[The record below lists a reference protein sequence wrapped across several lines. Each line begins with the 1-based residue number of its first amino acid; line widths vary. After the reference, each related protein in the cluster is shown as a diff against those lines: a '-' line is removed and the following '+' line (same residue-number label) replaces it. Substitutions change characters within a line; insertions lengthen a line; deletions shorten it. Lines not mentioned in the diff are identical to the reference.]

1 MNPEWGSYASYERG
15 KSVKKSTDKVSSI
28 DKNEKEIKRRDT
40 EILQKFLPQWKL
52 KNALN
57 EKKNWGLKKE
67 LLESGFNKI
76 YSMIEDAQE
85 MGMQKFK
92 EIQISE
98 WGFKIILS
106 NTSLGIDWWF
116 PLKWLTPALQE
127 LLKKNI
133 NDVNSFLNN
142 RSKNYIADLYKK
154 KKEAKENDEKQ
165 SFKLLWWELKTFLS
179 QQRNSKLKEEFL
191 KKWLENFYK
200 TTKKA
205 REEGDNQLDEKA
217 AETKIL
223 WGVGQL
229 RFKNKNWD
237 IKSFVVLE
245 SQEKSWISKEL
256 YDILDKYED
265 DYVNFLSKKARAHLN
280 WINKNKTVQNKK
292 KSNPKIQTKEAK
304 WAEKLSTI
312 AKYNLSEK
320 EVLEEIKG
328 KNITNSTKKYL
339 DYFRNILR
347 NKWISKEEVWLLKKL
362 NNFYNYLTK
371 KEALTED
378 TESIIKWKATNEE
391 KLAKIIDHLST
402 YIKRN
407 EDLLKKKQKSS
418 WTEIYTSK
426 NANNLERDKIQK
438 KIKEKELEE
447 QQIEKKTTTNTE
459 VLEQNN
465 DKKIMDSTAG
475 TTEKTDFIKELDNLP
490 QEDILKNIPKE
501 TYKEY
506 LEAFKKSPEVE
517 ALKFENNKLKSLLS
531 KLFIKDK
538 SDPDLIKLQK
548 VRATS
553 PIREEMITS
562 ERQQFQQII
571 KEKAELTA
579 LKSWKVLF
587 EKLGI
592 SAINWKVI
600 QKAEGKSYYQY
611 SDANNPKVSYQ
622 FTPITG
628 EFSISTNNIN
638 DETRSIDITGTKQ
651 KKLFKIPGF
660 TELMNQ
666 ADPKTILPDKRLD
679 SYKEIK
685 QVIETK
691 LGENIQHNLWDTEA
705 TSIKHEIEKEQL
717 ETGIITKIKSGLG
730 LKKEQLNKNTDPG
743 YYSFF
748 APILKTFKQPNIS
761 TNQLKILKQ
770 FADRIGERGQ
780 FTEWKTPTETNEVVQ
795 YTDFKKHIETP
806 RNLIKYA
813 LSWEKIRQVESLQN
827 NREKSKF
834 TIGKIMNRLE
844 KSWGKGGPNDRIL
857 DIEKVS
863 TLVNLRESPDITRNK
878 EYQSSYNKLLS
889 DIESEYLRQVEPT
902 VRKEEVA
909 YADNVILPKIQNTP
923 A

>member
-1 MNPEWGSYASYERG
+1 MSLEWGSYASYERG

-28 DKNEKEIKRRDT
+28 DKKIGQGENLDSLKYWNKKEENYIQEIKKTLWAITIQKINEISNWEKHLIFTTDKEKSEINKWRIQLASIVKNYLTKFQNILKNEGLEKENRVYKKLTNIINFLEKWEQLTNDT
-40 EILQKFLPQWKL
+40 KNLL
-52 KNALN
+52 KNT
-57 EKKNWGLKKE
+57 
-67 LLESGFNKI
+67 
-76 YSMIEDAQE
+76 
-85 MGMQKFK
+85 KFDLIK
-92 EIQISE
+92 
-98 WGFKIILS
+98 
-106 NTSLGIDWWF
+106 
-116 PLKWLTPALQE
+116 LT
-127 LLKKNI
+127 
-133 NDVNSFLNN
+133 
-142 RSKNYIADLYKK
+142 
-154 KKEAKENDEKQ
+154 AKAI
-165 SFKLLWWELKTFLS
+165 T
-179 QQRNSKLKEEFL
+179 
-191 KKWLENFYK
+191 
-200 TTKKA
+200 
-205 REEGDNQLDEKA
+205 
-217 AETKIL
+217 
-223 WGVGQL
+223 
-229 RFKNKNWD
+229 
-237 IKSFVVLE
+237 
-245 SQEKSWISKEL
+245 
-256 YDILDKYED
+256 
-265 DYVNFLSKKARAHLN
+265 H
-280 WINKNKTVQNKK
+280 VQNYMSNNIWILRRKK
-292 KSNPKIQTKEAK
+292 KSWGLNENWQTISNETFNNLIK
-304 WAEKLSTI
+304 S
-312 AKYNLSEK
+312 NLSEK
-320 EVLEEIKG
+320 QILEQIKG
-328 KNITNSTKKYL
+328 KNVINSTKKYL
-339 DYFRNILR
+339 EYFRNILK
-347 NKWISKEEVWLLKKL
+347 NEWISKEEGWLLKKL

-378 TESIIKWKATNEE
+378 TKSILIWKTTHEES
-391 KLAKIIDHLST
+391 LAKIIDHLST

-407 EDLLKKKQKSS
+407 ADLLKKKQKSS
-418 WTEIYTSK
+418 WTQSYTSK
-426 NANNLERDKIQK
+426 STNSLERDNIQK
-438 KIKEKELEE
+438 KAKEKELKE
-447 QQIEKKTTTNTE
+447 QQNEKKYTTKAE
-459 VLEQNN
+459 LLEQNN

-506 LEAFKKSPEVE
+506 LKAFIKSPEVE
-517 ALKFENNKLKSLLS
+517 ALKLKTDKLMALLS

-538 SDPDLIKLQK
+538 SNPDLIKLQK
-548 VRATS
+548 IREES
-553 PIREEMITS
+553 PIREEMIIN
-562 ERQQFQQII
+562 EKQQFQQII
-571 KEKAELTA
+571 KEQAELTA

-611 SDANNPKVSYQ
+611 SDANNPKISYQ

-638 DETRSIDITGTKQ
+638 DATKSIDITGTKQ

-685 QVIETK
+685 KVIETK
-691 LGENIQHNLWDTEA
+691 LGENIQHNLWDTE
-705 TSIKHEIEKEQL
+705 TTNIKHEIEKEQL

-743 YYSFF
+743 YYTFF

-780 FTEWKTPTETNEVVQ
+780 FTNWKTPTETNEVVQ
-795 YTDFKKHIETP
+795 YTDFKQHIATP

-813 LSWEKIRQVESLQN
+813 LSWEKIRDIETLQN
-827 NREKSKF
+827 NREKAKF

-844 KSWGKGGPNDRIL
+844 KSWGKGGTDDRIL

-863 TLVNLRESPDITRNK
+863 TLVNQRESPDITRNK

-889 DIESEYLRQVEPT
+889 GIESEYLAKIAPT
-902 VRKEEVA
+902 VRKEEIA
-909 YADNVILPKIQNTP
+909 YAENVILPKIRNTP

>member
-1 MNPEWGSYASYERG
+1 MSLEWASHASYEKG
-15 KSVKKSTDKVSSI
+15 KSAKKSTDKVSSI
-28 DKNEKEIKRRDT
+28 DKKIGQGENLDSLKYWNKKEENYVQEIKKT
-40 EILQKFLPQWKL
+40 LWAVTIQKINEISNW
-52 KNALN
+52 
-57 EKKNWGLKKE
+57 EKHLIFTTDKE
-67 LLESGFNKI
+67 KS
-76 YSMIEDAQE
+76 
-85 MGMQKFK
+85 
-92 EIQISE
+92 EI
-98 WGFKIILS
+98 
-106 NTSLGIDWWF
+106 
-116 PLKWLTPALQE
+116 
-127 LLKKNI
+127 
-133 NDVNSFLNN
+133 N
-142 RSKNYIADLYKK
+142 RWRIQLASIVKNYIIKFQNILKNEGLEKENRVYKK
-154 KKEAKENDEKQ
+154 LTN
-165 SFKLLWWELKTFLS
+165 
-179 QQRNSKLKEEFL
+179 
-191 KKWLENFYK
+191 
-200 TTKKA
+200 
-205 REEGDNQLDEKA
+205 
-217 AETKIL
+217 I
-223 WGVGQL
+223 
-229 RFKNKNWD
+229 
-237 IKSFVVLE
+237 I
-245 SQEKSWISKEL
+245 
-256 YDILDKYED
+256 
-265 DYVNFLSKKARAHLN
+265 NFLEKWEQLTNDTKNLLKNTKFDLIKLTAKAITH
-280 WINKNKTVQNKK
+280 VQNYMSNNIWILRRKK
-292 KSNPKIQTKEAK
+292 KSWGPNENWQTISNETFNSLIK
-304 WAEKLSTI
+304 S
-312 AKYNLSEK
+312 NLSEK
-320 EVLEEIKG
+320 QILEQIKG

-339 DYFRNILR
+339 EYFRNILK
-347 NKWISKEEVWLLKKL
+347 NEWISKEEGWLLKKL

-378 TESIIKWKATNEE
+378 TKSILIWKTTHEES
-391 KLAKIIDHLST
+391 LAKIIDHLST

-407 EDLLKKKQKSS
+407 ADFLKKKQKSS
-418 WTEIYTSK
+418 WTQSYTSK
-426 NANNLERDKIQK
+426 STNSLERDNIQK
-438 KIKEKELEE
+438 KTKEKEVKE
-447 QQIEKKTTTNTE
+447 QQNEKKYTTKAE
-459 VLEQNN
+459 LLEQNN

-475 TTEKTDFIKELDNLP
+475 TTEKTDFMKELDNIP

-506 LEAFKKSPEVE
+506 LKAFIKSPEVE
-517 ALKFENNKLKSLLS
+517 ALKLKTDKLISLLS

-538 SDPDLIKLQK
+538 SNPDLVKLQK
-548 VRATS
+548 IREES
-553 PIREEMITS
+553 PIREEMIIN
-562 ERQQFQQII
+562 EKQQFQQII
-571 KEKAELTA
+571 KEQAELTA

-611 SDANNPKVSYQ
+611 SDANNPKISYQ

-666 ADPKTILPDKRLD
+666 ADPKTILPDKRLN

-685 QVIETK
+685 KVIETK

-705 TSIKHEIEKEQL
+705 TNIKHEIEKEQL

-780 FTEWKTPTETNEVVQ
+780 FTNWKTPTETNEVVQ

-813 LSWEKIRQVESLQN
+813 LSWEKIRDIDTLQN

-844 KSWGKGGPNDRIL
+844 KSWGKGGPDDRIL
-857 DIEKVS
+857 DIEKIS

-889 DIESEYLRQVEPT
+889 DIESEYLAQIEPT
-902 VRKEEVA
+902 VRKEEIA
-909 YADNVILPKIQNTP
+909 YAENEILPKIQNTP

>member
-1 MNPEWGSYASYERG
+1 MSLEWGSHASYEKG
-15 KSVKKSTDKVSSI
+15 KSVKESTDKVSSI
-28 DKNEKEIKRRDT
+28 NKKMGQGENLDSLKYWNKKEENYIQEIKKTLWAITIQKINEISNWEKHLIFTTDKEKSEINKWRIQLASIVKNYLTKFQNILKNEGLEKENRVYKKLTNI
-40 EILQKFLPQWKL
+40 INFLEKWEQLTNNTKNLL
-52 KNALN
+52 KNT
-57 EKKNWGLKKE
+57 
-67 LLESGFNKI
+67 
-76 YSMIEDAQE
+76 
-85 MGMQKFK
+85 KFDLIK
-92 EIQISE
+92 
-98 WGFKIILS
+98 
-106 NTSLGIDWWF
+106 
-116 PLKWLTPALQE
+116 LT
-127 LLKKNI
+127 
-133 NDVNSFLNN
+133 
-142 RSKNYIADLYKK
+142 
-154 KKEAKENDEKQ
+154 AKAI
-165 SFKLLWWELKTFLS
+165 T
-179 QQRNSKLKEEFL
+179 
-191 KKWLENFYK
+191 
-200 TTKKA
+200 
-205 REEGDNQLDEKA
+205 
-217 AETKIL
+217 
-223 WGVGQL
+223 
-229 RFKNKNWD
+229 
-237 IKSFVVLE
+237 
-245 SQEKSWISKEL
+245 
-256 YDILDKYED
+256 
-265 DYVNFLSKKARAHLN
+265 H
-280 WINKNKTVQNKK
+280 VQNYMSNNIWILRRKK
-292 KSNPKIQTKEAK
+292 KSWGPNENWQTISNETFNSLIK
-304 WAEKLSTI
+304 S
-312 AKYNLSEK
+312 NLSEK
-320 EVLEEIKG
+320 QILEQIKG
-328 KNITNSTKKYL
+328 KNVTNSTKKYL
-339 DYFRNILR
+339 EYFRNILK
-347 NKWISKEEVWLLKKL
+347 NEWISKEEGWLLKKL

-378 TESIIKWKATNEE
+378 TKSILIWKTTHEES
-391 KLAKIIDHLST
+391 LAKIIDHLST

-407 EDLLKKKQKSS
+407 ADFLKKKQKSS
-418 WTEIYTSK
+418 WTQSYTSK
-426 NANNLERDKIQK
+426 STNSLERDNIQNK
-438 KIKEKELEE
+438 TKEKDLQE
-447 QQIEKKTTTNTE
+447 QQNEKKYKTKAE
-459 VLEQNN
+459 LLEQNN

-475 TTEKTDFIKELDNLP
+475 TSEKTDFIKELDNLS

-501 TYKEY
+501 TYKRY
-506 LEAFKKSPEVE
+506 LEAFKKSPKVE
-517 ALKFENNKLKSLLS
+517 ELKFENNKLNSLLS
-531 KLFIKDK
+531 KLFMKNQ

-553 PIREEMITS
+553 PIREKMITR

-571 KEKAELTA
+571 KEKAKLTA
-579 LKSWKVLF
+579 LKAWKVLF

-592 SAINWKVI
+592 SATNWKVI
-600 QKAEGKSYYQY
+600 QKAESKSYYQY

-638 DETRSIDITGTKQ
+638 DATKSIDITGTKQ

-679 SYKEIK
+679 SYEKIK

-780 FTEWKTPTETNEVVQ
+780 FTDWKTPTETNEVVQ
-795 YTDFKKHIETP
+795 YTDFKQHIATP

-813 LSWEKIRQVESLQN
+813 LSWEKIRDIETLQN

-844 KSWGKGGPNDRIL
+844 KSWGKGGTDDRIL

-863 TLVNLRESPDITRNK
+863 TLVNQRESPDITRNK

-889 DIESEYLRQVEPT
+889 GIESEYLAKIAPT
-902 VRKEEVA
+902 VRKEEIA
-909 YADNVILPKIQNTP
+909 YAENVILPKIRNT
-923 A
+923 

>member
-1 MNPEWGSYASYERG
+1 MSLEWGSHASYEKG
-15 KSVKKSTDKVSSI
+15 KSAKKSTDKVSSI
-28 DKNEKEIKRRDT
+28 DKKIGQGENLDSLKYWNKKEENYIQEIKKTLWAITIQKINEISNWEKHLIFTTDKEKSEINKWRIQLASIVKNYLTKFQNILKNEGLEKENRVYKKLTNIINFLEKWEQLTNDT
-40 EILQKFLPQWKL
+40 KNLL
-52 KNALN
+52 KNT
-57 EKKNWGLKKE
+57 
-67 LLESGFNKI
+67 
-76 YSMIEDAQE
+76 
-85 MGMQKFK
+85 KFDLIK
-92 EIQISE
+92 
-98 WGFKIILS
+98 
-106 NTSLGIDWWF
+106 
-116 PLKWLTPALQE
+116 LT
-127 LLKKNI
+127 
-133 NDVNSFLNN
+133 
-142 RSKNYIADLYKK
+142 
-154 KKEAKENDEKQ
+154 AKAI
-165 SFKLLWWELKTFLS
+165 T
-179 QQRNSKLKEEFL
+179 
-191 KKWLENFYK
+191 
-200 TTKKA
+200 
-205 REEGDNQLDEKA
+205 
-217 AETKIL
+217 
-223 WGVGQL
+223 
-229 RFKNKNWD
+229 
-237 IKSFVVLE
+237 
-245 SQEKSWISKEL
+245 
-256 YDILDKYED
+256 
-265 DYVNFLSKKARAHLN
+265 H
-280 WINKNKTVQNKK
+280 VQNYMSNNIWILRRKK
-292 KSNPKIQTKEAK
+292 KSWGPNENWQTISNETFNSLIK
-304 WAEKLSTI
+304 S
-312 AKYNLSEK
+312 NLSEK
-320 EVLEEIKG
+320 QILEQIKG

-339 DYFRNILR
+339 EYFRNILK
-347 NKWISKEEVWLLKKL
+347 NEWISKEEGWLLKKL

-378 TESIIKWKATNEE
+378 TKSILIWKTTHEES
-391 KLAKIIDHLST
+391 LAKIIDHLST

-407 EDLLKKKQKSS
+407 ADFLKKKQKSS
-418 WTEIYTSK
+418 WTQSYTSK
-426 NANNLERDKIQK
+426 STNSLERDNIQK
-438 KIKEKELEE
+438 KTKEKEVKE
-447 QQIEKKTTTNTE
+447 QQNEKKYTTKAE
-459 VLEQNN
+459 LLEQNN

-475 TTEKTDFIKELDNLP
+475 TTEKTDFMKELDNIP

-506 LEAFKKSPEVE
+506 LKAFIKSPEVE
-517 ALKFENNKLKSLLS
+517 ALKLKTDKLISLLS

-538 SDPDLIKLQK
+538 SNPDLVKLQK
-548 VRATS
+548 IREES
-553 PIREEMITS
+553 PIREEMIIN
-562 ERQQFQQII
+562 EKQQFQQII
-571 KEKAELTA
+571 KEQAELTA

-611 SDANNPKVSYQ
+611 SDANNPKISYQ

-666 ADPKTILPDKRLD
+666 ADPKTILPDKRLN

-685 QVIETK
+685 KVIETK

-705 TSIKHEIEKEQL
+705 TNIKHEIEKEQL

-813 LSWEKIRQVESLQN
+813 LSWEKIRDIETLQN

-844 KSWGKGGPNDRIL
+844 KSWGKGGPDDRIL
-857 DIEKVS
+857 DIEKIS
-863 TLVNLRESPDITRNK
+863 TLVNLRESPDITQNK
-878 EYQSSYNKLLS
+878 EYQNSYNKLLS
-889 DIESEYLRQVEPT
+889 DIESEYLAQIEPT
-902 VRKEEVA
+902 VRKEEIA
-909 YADNVILPKIQNTP
+909 YAENEILPKIQNTP

>member
-1 MNPEWGSYASYERG
+1 MSLEWGSYTSYERG
-15 KSVKKSTDKVSSI
+15 KSAKKSTDKVSNI
-28 DKNEKEIKRRDT
+28 DKKIGQGENLDSLKYWNKKEENYVQEIKKTLWAATIQKINEISNWEKHLIFTTDKEKSEINRWRIQLASIVKNYLTKFQNILKNEGLEKENRVYKKLTNIINFLEKWEELTNDT
-40 EILQKFLPQWKL
+40 KNLL
-52 KNALN
+52 KNT
-57 EKKNWGLKKE
+57 
-67 LLESGFNKI
+67 
-76 YSMIEDAQE
+76 
-85 MGMQKFK
+85 KFDLIK
-92 EIQISE
+92 LTAKAITHVQDYMSNNI
-98 WGFKIILS
+98 WIL
-106 NTSLGIDWWF
+106 
-116 PLKWLTPALQE
+116 
-127 LLKKNI
+127 
-133 NDVNSFLNN
+133 
-142 RSKNYIADLYKK
+142 R
-154 KKEAKENDEKQ
+154 
-165 SFKLLWWELKTFLS
+165 
-179 QQRNSKLKEEFL
+179 R
-191 KKWLENFYK
+191 
-200 TTKKA
+200 
-205 REEGDNQLDEKA
+205 
-217 AETKIL
+217 
-223 WGVGQL
+223 
-229 RFKNKNWD
+229 
-237 IKSFVVLE
+237 
-245 SQEKSWISKEL
+245 
-256 YDILDKYED
+256 
-265 DYVNFLSKKARAHLN
+265 
-280 WINKNKTVQNKK
+280 KK
-292 KSNPKIQTKEAK
+292 KSWGLNENWQTISNETFNSLIK
-304 WAEKLSTI
+304 S
-312 AKYNLSEK
+312 NLSEK
-320 EVLEEIKG
+320 QILEQIKG

-339 DYFRNILR
+339 EYFRNILK
-347 NKWISKEEVWLLKKL
+347 NEWILKEEGWLLKKL

-378 TESIIKWKATNEE
+378 TKSILIWKTTHEES
-391 KLAKIIDHLST
+391 LAKIIDHLST

-407 EDLLKKKQKSS
+407 ADFLKKKQKSS
-418 WTEIYTSK
+418 WTQSYTSK
-426 NANNLERDKIQK
+426 STNSLERDNIQK
-438 KIKEKELEE
+438 KTKEKDLQE
-447 QQIEKKTTTNTE
+447 QEKKYKTKAE
-459 VLEQNN
+459 LLEQNN

-475 TTEKTDFIKELDNLP
+475 TSEKTDFIKELDNIP

-501 TYKEY
+501 TYKRY
-506 LEAFKKSPEVE
+506 LEAFKKSPKVE
-517 ALKFENNKLKSLLS
+517 ELKFENNKLNSLLS
-531 KLFIKDK
+531 KLFMKNQ

-553 PIREEMITS
+553 PIREKMITR

-571 KEKAELTA
+571 KEKAKLTA
-579 LKSWKVLF
+579 LKAWKVLF

-592 SAINWKVI
+592 SATNWKVI
-600 QKAEGKSYYQY
+600 QKAESKSYYQY

-638 DETRSIDITGTKQ
+638 DATKSIDITGTKQ
-651 KKLFKIPGF
+651 KKLFKIPGL

-679 SYKEIK
+679 SYEKIK

-780 FTEWKTPTETNEVVQ
+780 FTDWKTPTETNEVVQ
-795 YTDFKKHIETP
+795 YTDFKQHIATP

-813 LSWEKIRQVESLQN
+813 LSWEKIRDIETLQN

-844 KSWGKGGPNDRIL
+844 KSWGKGGTDDRIL

-863 TLVNLRESPDITRNK
+863 TLVNQRESPDITRNK

-889 DIESEYLRQVEPT
+889 GIESEYLAKIAPT
-902 VRKEEVA
+902 VRKEEIA
-909 YADNVILPKIQNTP
+909 YAEKVILPKIRNT
-923 A
+923 

>member
-1 MNPEWGSYASYERG
+1 MSLEAGSYASYERG
-15 KSVKKSTDKVSSI
+15 KSAKKSTDKVSSI
-28 DKNEKEIKRRDT
+28 DKKIGQGENLDSLKYWNKKEENYIQEIKKTLWAITIQKINEISNWEKHLIFTTDKEKSEINKWRIQLASIVKNYLTKFQNILKNEGLEKENRVYKKLTNIINFLEKWEQLTNDT
-40 EILQKFLPQWKL
+40 KNLL
-52 KNALN
+52 KNT
-57 EKKNWGLKKE
+57 
-67 LLESGFNKI
+67 
-76 YSMIEDAQE
+76 
-85 MGMQKFK
+85 KFDLIK
-92 EIQISE
+92 
-98 WGFKIILS
+98 L
-106 NTSLGIDWWF
+106 
-116 PLKWLTPALQE
+116 
-127 LLKKNI
+127 
-133 NDVNSFLNN
+133 
-142 RSKNYIADLYKK
+142 IA
-154 KKEAKENDEKQ
+154 
-165 SFKLLWWELKTFLS
+165 
-179 QQRNSKLKEEFL
+179 
-191 KKWLENFYK
+191 
-200 TTKKA
+200 KA
-205 REEGDNQLDEKA
+205 I
-217 AETKIL
+217 T
-223 WGVGQL
+223 
-229 RFKNKNWD
+229 
-237 IKSFVVLE
+237 
-245 SQEKSWISKEL
+245 
-256 YDILDKYED
+256 
-265 DYVNFLSKKARAHLN
+265 H
-280 WINKNKTVQNKK
+280 VQNYMSNNIWILRRKK
-292 KSNPKIQTKEAK
+292 KSWGPNENWQTISNETFNSLIK
-304 WAEKLSTI
+304 S
-312 AKYNLSEK
+312 NLSEK
-320 EVLEEIKG
+320 QILEQIKG
-328 KNITNSTKKYL
+328 KNVINSTKKYL
-339 DYFRNILR
+339 EYFRNILK
-347 NKWISKEEVWLLKKL
+347 NEWISKEEGWLLKKL

-378 TESIIKWKATNEE
+378 TKSILIWKTTHEES
-391 KLAKIIDHLST
+391 LAKIIDHLST

-407 EDLLKKKQKSS
+407 ADFLKKKQKSS
-418 WTEIYTSK
+418 WTQSYTSK
-426 NANNLERDKIQK
+426 STNSIERDNIQK
-438 KIKEKELEE
+438 KTKEKELKE
-447 QQIEKKTTTNTE
+447 QQNEKKYTTKAE
-459 VLEQNN
+459 LLEQNN

-506 LEAFKKSPEVE
+506 LKAFIKSPEVE
-517 ALKFENNKLKSLLS
+517 ALKLKTDKLISLLS

-538 SDPDLIKLQK
+538 SNPDLVKLQK
-548 VRATS
+548 IREES
-553 PIREEMITS
+553 PIREEMIIN
-562 ERQQFQQII
+562 EKQQFQQII
-571 KEKAELTA
+571 KEQAELTA

-611 SDANNPKVSYQ
+611 SDANNPKISYQ

-685 QVIETK
+685 KVIETK

-705 TSIKHEIEKEQL
+705 TNIKHEIEKEQL

-761 TNQLKILKQ
+761 TNQLKILKH

-780 FTEWKTPTETNEVVQ
+780 FTNWKTPTETNEVVQ

-813 LSWEKIRQVESLQN
+813 LSWEKIRDIETLQN

-844 KSWGKGGPNDRIL
+844 KSWGKGGPDDRIL

-923 A
+923 T

>member
-1 MNPEWGSYASYERG
+1 MWGNNPERWYLEKDDKKTYPKPPKLGKGSNIDKKVKQEENLDSLKYRNKKEENYMQEIKKTLWQTTIQKINEISKWGS
-15 KSVKKSTDKVSSI
+15 
-28 DKNEKEIKRRDT
+28 
-40 EILQKFLPQWKL
+40 
-52 KNALN
+52 
-57 EKKNWGLKKE
+57 
-67 LLESGFNKI
+67 LLT
-76 YSMIEDAQE
+76 
-85 MGMQKFK
+85 
-92 EIQISE
+92 
-98 WGFKIILS
+98 L
-106 NTSLGIDWWF
+106 
-116 PLKWLTPALQE
+116 LT
-127 LLKKNI
+127 
-133 NDVNSFLNN
+133 
-142 RSKNYIADLYKK
+142 
-154 KKEAKENDEKQ
+154 
-165 SFKLLWWELKTFLS
+165 
-179 QQRNSKLKEEFL
+179 
-191 KKWLENFYK
+191 
-200 TTKKA
+200 TTKKEQDDLKKLRIQIA
-205 REEGDNQLDEKA
+205 SLVKNYLAKFQNILKNEGLEK
-217 AETKIL
+217 
-223 WGVGQL
+223 
-229 RFKNKNWD
+229 
-237 IKSFVVLE
+237 
-245 SQEKSWISKEL
+245 
-256 YDILDKYED
+256 ED
-265 DYVNFLSKKARAHLN
+265 RIYKKLTNIINFLEKKESLTEDTISILKMNGNEGFDPIKLIARAITH
-280 WINKNKTVQNKK
+280 VQNYMSNNIWILRRKK
-292 KSNPKIQTKEAK
+292 KSWGPNENWQTISNETFNSLIK
-304 WAEKLSTI
+304 S
-312 AKYNLSEK
+312 NLSEK
-320 EVLEEIKG
+320 QILEQIKG
-328 KNITNSTKKYL
+328 KNVINSTKKYL
-339 DYFRNILR
+339 EYFRNILK
-347 NKWISKEEVWLLKKL
+347 NEWISKEEGWLLKKL

-378 TESIIKWKATNEE
+378 TKSILIWKTTHEES
-391 KLAKIIDHLST
+391 LAKIIDHLST

-407 EDLLKKKQKSS
+407 ADLLKKKQKSN
-418 WTEIYTSK
+418 WTQSYTSK
-426 NANNLERDKIQK
+426 STNSLERDNIQ
-438 KIKEKELEE
+438 KEKELKE
-447 QQIEKKTTTNTE
+447 QQNEKKYTTKAE
-459 VLEQNN
+459 LLEQNN
-465 DKKIMDSTAG
+465 DKKIIDSAIG
-475 TTEKTDFIKELDNLP
+475 NSEKTDFMKELNNLP

-501 TYKEY
+501 TYKGY
-506 LEAFKKSPEVE
+506 LEAFKKSPEVK
-517 ALKFENNKLKSLLS
+517 ALKFENEKLISLLS
-531 KLFIKDK
+531 KLFIKDQP
-538 SDPDLIKLQK
+538 DPDLITLQK

-553 PIREEMITS
+553 PIRKEMITR

-571 KEKAELTA
+571 KEKAKLTA
-579 LKSWKVLF
+579 LKAWKVLF

-592 SAINWKVI
+592 SAIKWKVI
-600 QKAEGKSYYQY
+600 EKAERKSYYQY
-611 SDANNPKVSYQ
+611 SDANNPKISYQ

-638 DETRSIDITGTKQ
+638 DGTKSIDITGTKQ

-685 QVIETK
+685 KVIETK

-780 FTEWKTPTETNEVVQ
+780 FTNWKTPTETNEVVQ
-795 YTDFKKHIETP
+795 YTDFKQHIATP

-813 LSWEKIRQVESLQN
+813 LSWEKIRDIETLQN

-844 KSWGKGGPNDRIL
+844 KSWGKWGPDDRIL

-863 TLVNLRESPDITRNK
+863 TVVNLRESPDITRNK

-909 YADNVILPKIQNTP
+909 YADKVILPKIQNTP

>member
-1 MNPEWGSYASYERG
+1 MSLEWGSYASYERG

-28 DKNEKEIKRRDT
+28 DKKIGQGENLDSLKYWNKKEENYVQEIKKTLWAVTIQKINEISNWEKHLIFTTDKEKSEINRWRIQLASIVKNYLTKFQNILKNEGLEKENRVYKKLTNIINFLEKWEQLTNDT
-40 EILQKFLPQWKL
+40 KNLL
-52 KNALN
+52 KNTKFDLIKLTAKAITHIQNYMKDNIWSLRGKKKSESKDNQGKAEKDSEISRRNTQELQRLLPDWILKTFLN
-57 EKKNWGLKKE
+57 QNKKE
-67 LLESGFNKI
+67 NYQLKSELLIDGLNKI
-76 YSMIEDAQE
+76 YGIGRQAAEKGLS
-85 MGMQKFK
+85 
-92 EIQISE
+92 EIQAIKE
-98 WGFKIILS
+98 
-106 NTSLGIDWWF
+106 IDWWF
-116 PLKWLTPALQE
+116 QILITDKSG
-127 LLKKNI
+127 KK
-133 NDVNSFLNN
+133 
-142 RSKNYIADLYKK
+142 
-154 KKEAKENDEKQ
+154 
-165 SFKLLWWELKTFLS
+165 LKTFTLS
-179 QQRNSKLKEEFL
+179 WLSKKLDSKLKEDKNNFWTFL
-191 KKWLENFYK
+191 KKKLSEHINYLN
-200 TTKKA
+200 KK
-205 REEGDNQLDEKA
+205 RQKNEGA
-217 AETKIL
+217 Y
-223 WGVGQL
+223 
-229 RFKNKNWD
+229 
-237 IKSFVVLE
+237 
-245 SQEKSWISKEL
+245 ISKGT
-256 YDILDKYED
+256 IDK
-265 DYVNFLSKKARAHLN
+265 NLN
-280 WINKNKTVQNKK
+280 R
-292 KSNPKIQTKEAK
+292 
-304 WAEKLSTI
+304 EK
-312 AKYNLSEK
+312 
-320 EVLEEIKG
+320 
-328 KNITNSTKKYL
+328 
-339 DYFRNILR
+339 
-347 NKWISKEEVWLLKKL
+347 
-362 NNFYNYLTK
+362 
-371 KEALTED
+371 
-378 TESIIKWKATNEE
+378 
-391 KLAKIIDHLST
+391 
-402 YIKRN
+402 
-407 EDLLKKKQKSS
+407 
-418 WTEIYTSK
+418 
-426 NANNLERDKIQK
+426 
-438 KIKEKELEE
+438 
-447 QQIEKKTTTNTE
+447 IEKKTKEKDLQEQQNEKKHTTKAE
-459 VLEQNN
+459 LLEQNN

-475 TTEKTDFIKELDNLP
+475 TSEKTDFIKELDNIP

-517 ALKFENNKLKSLLS
+517 ELKFENNKLKSLLS
-531 KLFIKDK
+531 KLFMKDK
-538 SDPDLIKLQK
+538 SDPDLITLQK
-548 VRATS
+548 VRAIS

-571 KEKAELTA
+571 KEQAELTA

-638 DETRSIDITGTKQ
+638 DETRSIDITGIKQ

-691 LGENIQHNLWDTEA
+691 LGENIQHNLWDTEV
-705 TSIKHEIEKEQL
+705 TSIKHEIEKERL

-761 TNQLKILKQ
+761 TNQLKILKK
-770 FADRIGERGQ
+770 FADRIAERGQ

-844 KSWGKGGPNDRIL
+844 KSWGKWGPENRIL

-889 DIESEYLRQVEPT
+889 DIESEYLAKIEPT

-909 YADNVILPKIQNTP
+909 YADNVILPEIQNTP

>member
-1 MNPEWGSYASYERG
+1 MSLEWGSYASYERG

-28 DKNEKEIKRRDT
+28 DKKIGQGENLDSLKYWNKKEENYVQEIKKTLWAATIQKINEISNWEKHLIFTTDKEKSEINKWRIQLASIVKNYLTKFQNILKNEGLEKENRVYKKLTNIINFLEKWEQLTNDT
-40 EILQKFLPQWKL
+40 KNLL
-52 KNALN
+52 KNT
-57 EKKNWGLKKE
+57 
-67 LLESGFNKI
+67 
-76 YSMIEDAQE
+76 
-85 MGMQKFK
+85 KFDLIK
-92 EIQISE
+92 
-98 WGFKIILS
+98 
-106 NTSLGIDWWF
+106 
-116 PLKWLTPALQE
+116 LT
-127 LLKKNI
+127 
-133 NDVNSFLNN
+133 
-142 RSKNYIADLYKK
+142 
-154 KKEAKENDEKQ
+154 AKAI
-165 SFKLLWWELKTFLS
+165 T
-179 QQRNSKLKEEFL
+179 
-191 KKWLENFYK
+191 
-200 TTKKA
+200 
-205 REEGDNQLDEKA
+205 
-217 AETKIL
+217 
-223 WGVGQL
+223 
-229 RFKNKNWD
+229 
-237 IKSFVVLE
+237 
-245 SQEKSWISKEL
+245 
-256 YDILDKYED
+256 
-265 DYVNFLSKKARAHLN
+265 H
-280 WINKNKTVQNKK
+280 VQNYMSNNIWILRRKK
-292 KSNPKIQTKEAK
+292 KSWGPNENWQTISNETFNSLIK
-304 WAEKLSTI
+304 S
-312 AKYNLSEK
+312 NLSEK
-320 EVLEEIKG
+320 QILEQIKG
-328 KNITNSTKKYL
+328 KNVTNSTKKYL
-339 DYFRNILR
+339 EYFRNILK
-347 NKWISKEEVWLLKKL
+347 NEWISKEEGWLLKKL

-378 TESIIKWKATNEE
+378 TKSILIWKTTHEES
-391 KLAKIIDHLST
+391 LAKIIDHLST

-407 EDLLKKKQKSS
+407 ADFLKKKQKSS
-418 WTEIYTSK
+418 WTQSYTSK
-426 NANNLERDKIQK
+426 STNSPERDNIQK
-438 KIKEKELEE
+438 KTKEKELKE
-447 QQIEKKTTTNTE
+447 QQNEKKYTTKAE
-459 VLEQNN
+459 LLEQNN
-465 DKKIMDSTAG
+465 DKKIMDSTAE

-506 LEAFKKSPEVE
+506 LKAFIKSPEVE
-517 ALKFENNKLKSLLS
+517 ALKLKTDKLMSLLS

-538 SDPDLIKLQK
+538 SNPDLIKLQK
-548 VRATS
+548 IREES
-553 PIREEMITS
+553 PIREEMIIN
-562 ERQQFQQII
+562 EKQQFQQII
-571 KEKAELTA
+571 KEQAELTA
-579 LKSWKVLF
+579 LKSWKILF

-611 SDANNPKVSYQ
+611 SDANNPKISYQ

-685 QVIETK
+685 KVIETK
-691 LGENIQHNLWDTEA
+691 LGENIQHNLWDTE
-705 TSIKHEIEKEQL
+705 TTNIKHEIEKEQL

-761 TNQLKILKQ
+761 TNQLKILKH

-780 FTEWKTPTETNEVVQ
+780 FTNWKTPTETNEVVQ

-813 LSWEKIRQVESLQN
+813 LSWEKIRDIETLQN

-844 KSWGKGGPNDRIL
+844 KSWGKGGPDDRIL

-889 DIESEYLRQVEPT
+889 DIESEYLAQIEPT
-902 VRKEEVA
+902 VRKEEIA
-909 YADNVILPKIQNTP
+909 YAENEILPKIQNTP